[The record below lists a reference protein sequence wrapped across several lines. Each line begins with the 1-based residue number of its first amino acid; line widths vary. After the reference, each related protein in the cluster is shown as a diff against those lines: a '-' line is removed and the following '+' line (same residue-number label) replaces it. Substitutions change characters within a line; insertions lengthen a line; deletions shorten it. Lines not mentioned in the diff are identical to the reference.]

1 VVAGG
6 PLYLESSALVKLV
19 LEERE
24 TAALRRFLASRDQ
37 PQVTSLVA
45 AVEVSRAA
53 KRSPDVEPRLLER
66 VLSALSHLRLDDA
79 IALRAAD
86 MEPASLRSL
95 DAIHLASALAL
106 GPELEAF
113 VTYDGRLADAARVHG
128 LPVVAPA

>member
-6 PLYLESSALVKLV
+6 PLYLDASALVKLV

-24 TAALRRFLASRDQ
+24 TAALRRFLAAGDQ

-53 KRSPDVEPRLLER
+53 KRSPDVEPLLFQR
-66 VLSALSHLRLDDA
+66 VLSAVSYLRLDDA
-79 IALRAAD
+79 IAHRAAD
-86 MEPASLRSL
+86 IQPSGLRSL

-113 VTYDGRLADAARVHG
+113 VTYDGRLADVARVHG